1 MRHRHFR
8 RVNYMRVLNIDFAKL
23 KASFFSTDINIM
35 TNEIQ
40 ELSQI
45 FRLKTDRYS
54 VLDDV
59 LESITNWKFA
69 TGGESVQRGFYS
81 PLLYESMTIGGYNRG
96 KLLKQV
102 TCRSKVNYKYGFVN
116 DKLVVALKY
125 DANNCEPY
133 TYEYIEYQEDIQ
145 IGIEFAINRGGCDS
159 AYNRPI
165 RVVVAQYEKGRL
177 ISTRILQ
184 QPAFRR
190 NRIVDWDYNHS
201 WYYYD
206 TEGKLYKIENAY
218 GSKCIMQH
226 KIVTVIC
233 DEEGCPDKYFFDKN
247 DIHKVSENN
256 KLYYR
261 EMFLR

>member
-1 MRHRHFR
+1 
-8 RVNYMRVLNIDFAKL
+8 MRVLNIDFAKL
-23 KASFFSTDINIM
+23 RISSFSTDINII

-45 FRLKTDRYS
+45 FRLKIDRYS

-59 LESITNWKFA
+59 LGSATNWRFA

-81 PLLYESMTIGGYNRG
+81 PLLYETMTIGGYNRG
-96 KLLKQV
+96 KLLKRV
-102 TCRSKVNYKYGFVN
+102 TYKSKVNYKYGFVD
-116 DKLVVALKY
+116 DKLVVSLKY
-125 DANNCEPY
+125 DANNCEPH
-133 TYEYIEYQEDIQ
+133 TYEYIEHRMDIE

-165 RVVVAQYEKGRL
+165 RVVVTQYEKGRL

-206 TEGKLYKIENAY
+206 TEGTLYKIENVY
-218 GSKCIMQH
+218 GSKRIMQH
-226 KIVTVIC
+226 KIVNIFSIKMIYVKFLKITNCIIEKC
-233 DEEGCPDKYFFDKN
+233 SYDEVKCGAKGRHE
-247 DIHKVSENN
+247 
-256 KLYYR
+256 L
-261 EMFLR
+261 

>member
-1 MRHRHFR
+1 
-8 RVNYMRVLNIDFAKL
+8 MRVLNIDFAKL
-23 KASFFSTDINIM
+23 KAPIFSTDINIM

-45 FRLKTDRYS
+45 FRLKTDSYS

-96 KLLKQV
+96 KLLTQV

-125 DANNCEPY
+125 DANNCEPH
-133 TYEYIEYQEDIQ
+133 TYEYIEYQEDIE
-145 IGIEFAINRGGCDS
+145 IGIEFAINRGGCDC

-184 QPAFRR
+184 QPAFRK

-206 TEGKLYKIENAY
+206 TEGKLYKIENTY

-226 KIVTVIC
+226 KFVTVIC
-233 DEEGCPDKYFFDKN
+233 DEVGCPDKYFFDKN